1 VRVVCFGGIEQ
12 KVDCYL
18 TTNIPEKIMSNEGIA
33 EAYRQAIEVLW
44 KFLEMYLKPDK
55 MMSKNL
61 HKVTIQIY
69 AVLIFYLPLKL
80 YAYGTATPIETP
92 RMGVNE

>member
-1 VRVVCFGGIEQ
+1 MEGIRVVPCNQQ
-12 KVDCYL
+12 KDC
-18 TTNIPEKIMSNEGIA
+18 NSIKDCNEGIA

-92 RMGVNE
+92 RMGVNG